1 MCMKFLKKK
10 FMLAG
15 WTFLLGAGIFIF
27 SENVAFADTGDLE
40 VVTSAGI
47 STVLSEAVLS
57 TQGNEGATLAD
68 YDYDSLG
75 IISLSSGSLNVRKE
89 ASTDSELVGK
99 MKDGTAL
106 EIISVDGEWIKMSS
120 GDVNGYVKS
129 EYVLTGDEAYEAAA
143 GEVTT
148 IATVNTTT
156 LYARQEPS
164 TDSKIFYLLSN
175 GEKFEVTN
183 DLDEWK
189 EIKVDE
195 DTVYVSSEFVDT
207 KQELPTALTMT
218 EVKYGEGVSDVR
230 VDLVNYATQFVGN
243 PYVWGGVSL
252 TNGCDCS
259 GFVLSVYSHYGIGL
273 PHSSRSQSG
282 YGKSISASEAKP
294 GDLFFYGS
302 GSISHV
308 AIYIGNGRI
317 VHASNHRDGIK
328 ISSAFYRTPIC
339 VRSLL

>member
-89 ASTDSELVGK
+89 ASTDSELVGN

-129 EYVLTGDEAYEAAA
+129 EYVLKQLRNAGRLGDGPRSGRTGGSGGNRA
-143 GEVTT
+143 GCPHEPRT
-148 IATVNTTT
+148 AQTVE
-156 LYARQEPS
+156 R
-164 TDSKIFYLLSN
+164 
-175 GEKFEVTN
+175 
-183 DLDEWK
+183 
-189 EIKVDE
+189 
-195 DTVYVSSEFVDT
+195 
-207 KQELPTALTMT
+207 
-218 EVKYGEGVSDVR
+218 
-230 VDLVNYATQFVGN
+230 
-243 PYVWGGVSL
+243 
-252 TNGCDCS
+252 
-259 GFVLSVYSHYGIGL
+259 H
-273 PHSSRSQSG
+273 
-282 YGKSISASEAKP
+282 GKS
-294 GDLFFYGS
+294 DYR
-302 GSISHV
+302 
-308 AIYIGNGRI
+308 NG
-317 VHASNHRDGIK
+317 
-328 ISSAFYRTPIC
+328 
-339 VRSLL
+339 